1 MEEEGC
7 RCSCYADRGRMK
19 VIEWM
24 DTCRFELN
32 AVAEL
37 NCVGSGVG
45 SLQHTARGSLDSAV
59 ARLVATP

>member
-1 MEEEGC
+1 MQ
-7 RCSCYADRGRMK
+7 RSCYATDCGRMK

-24 DTCRFELN
+24 DTCRFVLN

-37 NCVGSGVG
+37 SCVGSGVG
-45 SLQHTARGSLDSAV
+45 SLQQHTARGNLDSAV